1 MSARSRPGPP
11 SPRIRDLLG
20 ADEQASIVTA
30 LNETAESGQASPG
43 ELAPDA
49 AGAIRFLERWMNG
62 SEPRSLLVSIVPDSP
77 TTHGHTFDLPG
88 DDAMAQWIER
98 SNRVAGVYWA
108 VNACKPDLTKK
119 ARKADVEWL
128 LGIWGDLDPIKGR
141 DLAEEHDR
149 LHRLAG
155 ELMGLPWPPTVII
168 SSGGGIQPLW
178 RLETP
183 LEATQEFRQ
192 AIEVL
197 GRRIE
202 AALGG
207 IENTSNADRVL
218 RLPFTINHPNRIK
231 IDQGRVPVM
240 SGILA
245 ECGVRYPWR
254 DLEALATHLEDEPLE
269 NAVPVEL
276 QPRGYVNGA
285 SVQLEGLPDYPTEEQ
300 IEALLENH
308 DNLRLIWN
316 KTTLCPPSD
325 TSASGWDQ
333 KWASTLASMGFPPGQ
348 VASYLRAF
356 RLHQEPEKAKQDRAD
371 YILRTVERAQPAD
384 AHLGEDPEPGG
395 EQDGCPPGDGPS
407 YEAGRRSG
415 AGQQTTAGD
424 AQGRNRGTFKT
435 GSTQPK
441 APGWPEPGELGRLD
455 PAPEFPTRFLPPF
468 LRQWVETQADNMG
481 CPVDLLAIPSLVTIA
496 GCIGRQATLR
506 PKRHD
511 WSWSERPCVWGAI
524 VAPKG
529 ALKSPSLM
537 LATAPLR
544 VAEARYREAWKED
557 LAAWEAR
564 QEARKGKGKGKDGN
578 GTPDDPKPLEPKM
591 VTSDTTI
598 EALADAMVESRGMTL
613 ICDELSSWV
622 DNMSRYNSG
631 NDRKFYLQAHSGGPH
646 TVDRILRGRQIVPD
660 CYLSVIGGIQPQVAK
675 KAFSL
680 SAENLDDGFFE
691 RFGLISYPEVPNWQG
706 VRDRESERDYKQ
718 LVMEACL
725 RLAEKDWLRDDILG
739 DRPMVF
745 LEEAQDRFLEWYDH
759 HMREHVANHAARD
772 RPEHGFMSKGPGLV
786 VRLSIVTHLFR
797 WTCGEFD
804 NSRAVDLKSLSSAIG
819 IFETYCK
826 PMYARILQ
834 AFGQVKG
841 QSGAERIAAM
851 ILKKRLAKIC
861 PSDVRKMGWQ
871 GLRER
876 EDIFQAFAA
885 LEDIDWIVPQ
895 AASKSTPKG
904 GRPAEAWLVN
914 PKVHQMRHNFGEQK

>member
-1 MSARSRPGPP
+1 LNA
-11 SPRIRDLLG
+11 I
-20 ADEQASIVTA
+20 
-30 LNETAESGQASPG
+30 NETAESGQASP
-43 ELAPDA
+43 EQLAPDA
-49 AGAIRFLERWMNG
+49 AAAIGFLEHWMAG

-77 TTHGHTFDLPG
+77 TIHGHTFDLPG
-88 DDAMAQWIER
+88 DQGMAQWIER
-98 SNRVAGVYWA
+98 SNRVAGIYWT

-128 LGIWGDLDPIKGR
+128 VGIWADLDPIKGR
-141 DLAEEHDR
+141 EPSVERGR
-149 LHRLAG
+149 LLRLAS
-155 ELMGLPWPPTVII
+155 ELMALPWPPTVII
-168 SSGGGIQPLW
+168 DSGGGVQPVW

-183 LEATQEFRQ
+183 LEASEEYRQ
-192 AIEVL
+192 ANEAL

-207 IENTSNADRVL
+207 IENTSNIDRVL

-231 IDQGRVPVM
+231 IEQGRVAAM

-245 ECGVRYPWR
+245 ETGRRYSWR
-254 DLEALATHLEDEPLE
+254 DLEALATHLEDEPPE
-269 NAVPVEL
+269 GAVPVEY
-276 QPRGYVNGA
+276 RTREYINGYA
-285 SVQLEGLPDYPTEEQ
+285 LHLDGLPDYPSEEQ

-308 DNLRLIWN
+308 PNVRLIWDQ
-316 KTTLCPPSD
+316 TTLYPPEDVSP
-325 TSASGWDQ
+325 SGWDQ
-333 KWASTLASMGFPPGQ
+333 SFASTLAALGFPPER
-348 VASYLRAF
+348 VASYLRAY
-356 RLHQEPEKAKQDRAD
+356 RAHHSPEKGKQDRAD

-384 AHLGEDPEPGG
+384 AHLDEEAPDPGRG
-395 EQDGCPPGDGPS
+395 QGDCPPEDGPP
-407 YEAGRRSG
+407 YQTKHG
-415 AGQQTTAGD
+415 AGAGPSNGPGQRETMGD
-424 AQGRNRGTFKT
+424 ARGRNRGTFKT
-435 GSTQPK
+435 GPARPK
-441 APGWPEPGELGRLD
+441 APGWPEPGDLGRLD
-455 PAPEFPTRFLPPF
+455 PAPEFPTRFLPLC

-506 PKRHD
+506 PKRND
-511 WSWSERPCVWGAI
+511 WSWSERPCVWGGI

-544 VAEARYREAWKED
+544 AAEARYREAWKDD
-557 LAAWEAR
+557 LAAWEVR
-564 QEARKGKGKGKDGN
+564 QEARKGKGKGKDGK
-578 GTPDDPKPLEPKM
+578 GTPDDPKPPEPKM

-691 RFGLISYPEVPNWQG
+691 RFGLISYPEIPDWQG
-706 VRDRESERDYKQ
+706 VCDREPERDYKQ

-745 LEEAQDRFLEWYDH
+745 LEDAQDRFLEWYDD
-759 HMREHVANHAARD
+759 HMREQVANRAARE
-772 RPEHGFMSKGPGLV
+772 RPEHGFMSKAPGLV

-804 NSRAVDLKSLSSAIG
+804 NPRAVDFKSLSSAIG

-826 PMYARILQ
+826 PMYVRILQ

-851 ILKKRLAKIC
+851 ILKKGLAKIC

-895 AASKSTPKG
+895 AASKSTSRG

>member
-1 MSARSRPGPP
+1 MP
-11 SPRIRDLLG
+11 SPPTSSH
-20 ADEQASIVTA
+20 ATSAS
-30 LNETAESGQASPG
+30 SPG
-43 ELAPDA
+43 SSIDGPSADQ
-49 AGAIRFLERWMNG
+49 GRH
-62 SEPRSLLVSIVPDSP
+62 LLVSILPDTVHP
-77 TTHGHTFDLPG
+77 QGKTFDWPADSSTALP
-88 DDAMAQWIER
+88 WIEAC
-98 SNRVAGVYWA
+98 NRNSGIYWT
-108 VNACKPDLTKK
+108 VNICRPNVMKK
-119 ARKADVEWL
+119 AQKLTSELLRAVWADIDPLDAPE
-128 LGIWGDLDPIKGR
+128 LGDRGR
-141 DLAEEHDR
+141 TSPANASGCTRSPGSSRSDQY
-149 LHRLAG
+149 
-155 ELMGLPWPPTVII
+155 PPTIVIG
-168 SSGGGIQPLW
+168 SGNGIQPVW
-178 RLETP
+178 RLADP
-183 LEATQEFRQ
+183 LDASEEYVPE
-192 AIEVL
+192 IERL

-202 AALGG
+202 CALGG
-207 IENTSNADRVL
+207 VENTSNIDRIL
-218 RLPFTINHPNRIK
+218 RLPGTINHPNAKKRER
-231 IDQGRVPVM
+231 GRVQMPT
-240 SGILA
+240 SILVRDR
-245 ECGVRYPWR
+245 VRYSWHE
-254 DLEALATHLEDEPLE
+254 LEALAARLEDEPPE
-269 NAVPVEL
+269 HAVPVEY
-276 QPRGYVNGA
+276 RERRYTNGHA
-285 SVQLEGLPDYPTEEQ
+285 VHLDGLPDYPTEEQ

-308 DNLRLIWN
+308 ANLRAIWDQ
-316 KTTLCPPSD
+316 TTLYPPED
-325 TSASGWDQ
+325 TSPSGWDQ
-333 KWASTLASMGFPPGQ
+333 SFASTLAALGFPPER
-348 VASYLRAF
+348 VASYLRAY
-356 RLHQEPEKAKQDRAD
+356 RAHHSPEKGKQDRAD
-371 YILRTVERAQPAD
+371 YIVRTVERAQPAD
-384 AHLGEDPEPGG
+384 AHIGEDQEPGG
-395 EQDGCPPGDGPS
+395 EQDDCPPEDGPP
-407 YEAGRRSG
+407 YEAGQG
-415 AGQQTTAGD
+415 AGASGSNGTGQQQTAGD

-435 GSTQPK
+435 GSAQPK
-441 APGWPEPGELGRLD
+441 APDWPEPGELGRLD
-455 PAPEFPTRFLPPF
+455 PAPDFPTRFLPLC

-544 VAEARYREAWKED
+544 AAEARYREAWKED

-706 VRDRESERDYKQ
+706 VRDREPERDYKQ

-725 RLAEKDWLRDDILG
+725 RLGEKDWLRDDILG

-804 NSRAVDLKSLSSAIG
+804 NPKTVDLKSLSSAIG

-851 ILKKRLAKIC
+851 ILKKKLAKIC

>member
-1 MSARSRPGPP
+1 M
-11 SPRIRDLLG
+11 
-20 ADEQASIVTA
+20 
-30 LNETAESGQASPG
+30 
-43 ELAPDA
+43 
-49 AGAIRFLERWMNG
+49 
-62 SEPRSLLVSIVPDSP
+62 
-77 TTHGHTFDLPG
+77 
-88 DDAMAQWIER
+88 
-98 SNRVAGVYWA
+98 
-108 VNACKPDLTKK
+108 
-119 ARKADVEWL
+119 
-128 LGIWGDLDPIKGR
+128 
-141 DLAEEHDR
+141 
-149 LHRLAG
+149 
-155 ELMGLPWPPTVII
+155 
-168 SSGGGIQPLW
+168 
-178 RLETP
+178 
-183 LEATQEFRQ
+183 
-192 AIEVL
+192 
-197 GRRIE
+197 
-202 AALGG
+202 
-207 IENTSNADRVL
+207 
-218 RLPFTINHPNRIK
+218 
-231 IDQGRVPVM
+231 
-240 SGILA
+240 
-245 ECGVRYPWR
+245 
-254 DLEALATHLEDEPLE
+254 
-269 NAVPVEL
+269 
-276 QPRGYVNGA
+276 
-285 SVQLEGLPDYPTEEQ
+285 
-300 IEALLENH
+300 
-308 DNLRLIWN
+308 
-316 KTTLCPPSD
+316 
-325 TSASGWDQ
+325 
-333 KWASTLASMGFPPGQ
+333 
-348 VASYLRAF
+348 
-356 RLHQEPEKAKQDRAD
+356 
-371 YILRTVERAQPAD
+371 
-384 AHLGEDPEPGG
+384 
-395 EQDGCPPGDGPS
+395 
-407 YEAGRRSG
+407 
-415 AGQQTTAGD
+415 GD
-424 AQGRNRGTFKT
+424 ARGRNRGTFRT
-435 GSTQPK
+435 GPAQPK
-441 APGWPEPGELGRLD
+441 APGWPEPGDLGRLD
-455 PAPEFPTRFLPPF
+455 PAPEFPTRFLPLC

-496 GCIGRQATLR
+496 GCIGRQAILR

-511 WSWSERPCVWGAI
+511 WSWSERPCVWGGI
-524 VAPKG
+524 IAPKG

-544 VAEARYREAWKED
+544 AAEARYREAWREH

-564 QEARKGKGKGKDGN
+564 QEVRKGKGKGKDGN

-660 CYLSVIGGIQPQVAK
+660 CYLCVIGGIQPQVAK

-691 RFGLISYPEVPNWQG
+691 RFGLISYPEIPEWQG
-706 VRDRESERDYKQ
+706 VCDREPERDYKQ

-739 DRPMVF
+739 HRPMVF
-745 LEEAQDRFLEWYDH
+745 LEEAQDRFLEWYDG
-759 HMREHVANHAARD
+759 HMREHVANRAARE
-772 RPEHGFMSKGPGLV
+772 RPEHGFMSKAPGLV

-804 NSRAVDLKSLSSAIG
+804 NPRAVDFNSLSSAIG

-826 PMYARILQ
+826 PMYVRILQ

-895 AASKSTPKG
+895 AASKSTSKG

-914 PKVHQMRHNFGEQK
+914 PRVHQMRHNFGEQK

>member
-1 MSARSRPGPP
+1 
-11 SPRIRDLLG
+11 
-20 ADEQASIVTA
+20 VTA
-30 LNETAESGQASPG
+30 LNETAKSGQASPG
-43 ELAPDA
+43 QLAPDA
-49 AGAIRFLERWMNG
+49 ALAIRFLERWMVG

-77 TTHGHTFDLPG
+77 TIHGHTFDLPG
-88 DDAMAQWIER
+88 DNAMAQWIER
-98 SNRVAGVYWA
+98 CNRIAGVYWT
-108 VNACKPDLTKK
+108 VNLCKPDLTKK

-128 LGIWGDLDPIKGR
+128 LGIWADLDPIKGR
-141 DLAEEHDR
+141 ERPVERTR
-149 LHRLAG
+149 LFRLTD
-155 ELMGLPWPPTVII
+155 ELMALRWPPTVII
-168 SSGGGIQPLW
+168 DSGGGIQPLW

-183 LEATQEFRQ
+183 LEASEEYRQ
-192 AIEVL
+192 ANEAL

-207 IENTSNADRVL
+207 VENTSNAERLL

-231 IDQGRVPVM
+231 AEQGRVPVM
-240 SGILA
+240 SAILT
-245 ECGVRYPWR
+245 ESGLRYAWH
-254 DLEALATHLEDEPLE
+254 DLQALAAHLEDEPPE
-269 NAVPVEL
+269 NAVPVEYRA
-276 QPRGYVNGA
+276 RGYINGYA
-285 SVQLEGLPDYPTEEQ
+285 LHLDGLPDYPTDEQ

-308 DNLRLIWN
+308 PNLRVIWDQ
-316 KTTLCPPSD
+316 TTVHPPQDASP
-325 TSASGWDQ
+325 SGWDQ
-333 KWASTLASMGFPPGQ
+333 SFASTLAALGFPPER
-348 VASYLRAF
+348 VASYLRAY
-356 RLHQEPEKAKQDRAD
+356 RAHHSPEKGKQDRAD

-384 AHLGEDPEPGG
+384 ANIGQAAELGG
-395 EQDGCPPGDGPS
+395 EQDERPQEDGPP
-407 YEAGRRSG
+407 YEAGRSAG
-415 AGQQTTAGD
+415 ASASIGAQPRTAAD
-424 AQGRNRGTFKT
+424 ARGRHRGTFKT
-435 GSTQPK
+435 GSAPPN

-455 PAPEFPTRFLPPF
+455 AAPEFPTRLLPPF
-468 LRQWVETQADNMG
+468 LRQWVETQAENMG

-496 GCIGRQATLR
+496 GCIGRHATLR

-511 WSWSERPCVWGAI
+511 WSWVERPCVWGVL

-529 ALKSPSLM
+529 TYKTPSLM

-544 VAEARYREAWKED
+544 AAEARYREAWKQD
-557 LAAWEAR
+557 LAAWETR
-564 QEARKGKGKGKDGN
+564 QEAKKGKGKGKDGN
-578 GTPDDPKPLEPKM
+578 GSADDPKPLEPKM

-646 TVDRILRGRQIVPD
+646 TVDRILRGRQVVPD
-660 CYLSVIGGIQPQVAK
+660 CYLCVIGGIQPQVAK

-680 SAENLDDGFFE
+680 STENLDDGFFE
-691 RFGLISYPEVPNWQG
+691 RFGLISYPEIPDWPG
-706 VRDRESERDYKQ
+706 VHDREPERDYKQ
-718 LVMEACL
+718 LVMDACL
-725 RLAEKDWLRDDILG
+725 RLAEKDWYRDDILG

-745 LEEAQDRFLEWYDH
+745 LDEAQERFLEWYDG
-759 HMREHVANHAARD
+759 HMREHVANRAARE
-772 RPEHGFMSKGPGLV
+772 RPEHGFMSKAPGLLA
-786 VRLSIVTHLFR
+786 RLSIVTHLFR

-804 NSRAVDLKSLSSAIG
+804 SPRAVDLQSLSSAIG

-826 PMYARILQ
+826 PMYVRILQ
-834 AFGQVKG
+834 AFGQVRG
-841 QSGAERIAAM
+841 QAGAERIAAM
-851 ILKKRLAKIC
+851 ILRKQLAKIC

-914 PKVHQMRHNFGEQK
+914 PRVHQMRHNFGEQK